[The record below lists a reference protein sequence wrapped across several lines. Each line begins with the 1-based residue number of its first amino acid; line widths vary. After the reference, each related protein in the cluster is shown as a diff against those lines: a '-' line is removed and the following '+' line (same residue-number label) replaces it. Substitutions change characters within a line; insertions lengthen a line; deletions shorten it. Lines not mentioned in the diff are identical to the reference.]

1 MSFTQANVAF
11 VPVFSEMG
19 REGCLQGCALLFAEH
34 LGSNST
40 SLLTELVRVKGK
52 VLFVWRKQRHI
63 SAQGLQCSG
72 GYGANQILSHFAAA
86 L

>member
-19 REGCLQGCALLFAEH
+19 REVCLQGCALLFAEH
-34 LGSNST
+34 PGSNST
-40 SLLTELVRVKGK
+40 SLVRVKGK

-72 GYGANQILSHFAAA
+72 GYGAKQILSHFTSA